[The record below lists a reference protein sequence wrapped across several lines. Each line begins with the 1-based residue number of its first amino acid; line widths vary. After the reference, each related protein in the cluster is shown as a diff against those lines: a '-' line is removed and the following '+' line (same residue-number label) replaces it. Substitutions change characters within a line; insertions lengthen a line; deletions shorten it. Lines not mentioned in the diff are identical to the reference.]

1 MGKFPTWAFLFC
13 SQFQKKHFRRTWRN
27 GKGIYSP
34 VNLKKKLT
42 FLNTAQLSLK
52 LLQMDNNVCDILG
65 ASDPG
70 S

>member
-1 MGKFPTWAFLFC
+1 MEREFILLWIK
-13 SQFQKKHFRRTWRN
+13 
-27 GKGIYSP
+27 
-34 VNLKKKLT
+34 KKKLT